1 MNILR
6 YIQEQIGSYCDQLY
20 FEPMDQLMLDRLKGY
35 ITNELQA
42 LLAARQIVDFVV
54 RPEIVTEDATGR
66 TMVQV
71 DVAFQEHPGGPFTLT
86 YVRLSNANTP
96 ISAAT
101 APVNTGSNGNI
112 PSNRGYNGNGQGVNV
127 NIANGTITAA
137 PQVPSAANVTYNATT
152 GMFHVNTMSLNAVNV
167 GVTST
172 PTQAQTADL
181 PPISWSCFDEHHR
194 VIRMVLEPEGSISAH
209 DAFRLTMMMNASAA
223 APYSFNPYLY
233 VKKHSLERHFKFSQ
247 V

>member
-6 YIQEQIGSYCDQLY
+6 YIQEQIGSYCDELY
-20 FEPMDQLMLDRLKGY
+20 FEPMDHLLVERLKSYIGGELRQLMENG
-35 ITNELQA
+35 
-42 LLAARQIVDFVV
+42 QIYDYSVKNPQFVV
-54 RPEIVTEDATGR
+54 DEKTDRM
-66 TMVQV
+66 MVQV
-71 DVAFQEHPGGPFTLT
+71 DVAFQEHAGSPFVYTH
-86 YVRLSNANTP
+86 VQLSNANPP

-101 APVNTGSNGNI
+101 APVNTGTNGNV
-112 PSNRGYNGNGQGVNV
+112 PTNRGYNANGQGT
-127 NIANGTITAA
+127 ISAGMISAGTITA
-137 PQVPSAANVTYNATT
+137 PTANVTYNAST